1 MQAKLLLKNIVL
13 VGLFNPSFFDKY
25 FFIKNNIANESEILG
40 NSSFNAIGAV
50 QLVTNEFNILISIN
64 QIIITDSIPE
74 KNQDRINHIISSII
88 NYGNLN
94 SITAI
99 GINFHWLLSDNSKSF
114 KQLSKD
120 LFYRDDI
127 GVLSNYFNTDDSMYG
142 LYASKIVKDARL
154 KLDIKPSNV
163 QQSTVQPPDISGI
176 LFMFNFHFDI
186 KNKINTEEV
195 FNFIKDYIFYKEESE
210 KLLSI
215 YL

>member
-1 MQAKLLLKNIVL
+1 MQAKVLVKNIVL
-13 VGLFNPSFFDKY
+13 AGRFNPSFFDKY

-40 NSSFNAIGAV
+40 NSSFIAIGAI
-50 QLVTNEFNILISIN
+50 QLITNEFNILITVN
-64 QIIITDSIPE
+64 QIVITDSIPN
-74 KNQDRINHIISSII
+74 KNQDRINHIIRSII
-88 NYGNLN
+88 ECGNLY

-99 GINFHWLLSDNSKSF
+99 GINFHWLLTDNSKSF

-142 LYASKIVKDARL
+142 LYASKVVKDSRL
-154 KLDIKPSNV
+154 KLDIKPSNLQQINV
-163 QQSTVQPPDISGI
+163 QSLDISGM
-176 LFMFNFHFDI
+176 LFTFNFHFDI

-195 FNFIKDYIFYKEESE
+195 LNYINDYVFYKEESE